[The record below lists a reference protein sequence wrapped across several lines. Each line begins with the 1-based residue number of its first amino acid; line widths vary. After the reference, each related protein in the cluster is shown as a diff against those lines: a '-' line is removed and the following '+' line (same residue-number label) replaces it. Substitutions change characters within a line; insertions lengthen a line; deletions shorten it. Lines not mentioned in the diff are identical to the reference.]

1 MRNKDKDNLDTKIT
15 LTLTNNYYD
24 LYENGEITKEQLDK
38 VLDLIEDYKSYKPE
52 EFQEKIQNI
61 FKGNK

>member
-1 MRNKDKDNLDTKIT
+1 MLNKDNIDQKIS

-38 VLDLIEDYKSYKPE
+38 VLELIEDYKDYKPE
-52 EFQEKIQNI
+52 EFQQKIENI
-61 FKGNK
+61 FKET

>member
-1 MRNKDKDNLDTKIT
+1 MLNKDNIDQKIT

-38 VLDLIEDYKSYKPE
+38 VLELIEDYKNYKPE
-52 EFQEKIQNI
+52 EFQQKIQNI
-61 FKGNK
+61 FEETY

>member
-1 MRNKDKDNLDTKIT
+1 MPNKDKDNLDTKIT

>member
-1 MRNKDKDNLDTKIT
+1 MLNKDNIDQKIT

-38 VLDLIEDYKSYKPE
+38 VLELIEDYKDYEPE
-52 EFQEKIQNI
+52 EFQQQIQNI
-61 FKGNK
+61 FEETN

>member
-1 MRNKDKDNLDTKIT
+1 MLNKDNIDQKIT

-38 VLDLIEDYKSYKPE
+38 VLELIEDYKDYEPE
-52 EFQEKIQNI
+52 EFQQKIQNI
-61 FKGNK
+61 FEETN